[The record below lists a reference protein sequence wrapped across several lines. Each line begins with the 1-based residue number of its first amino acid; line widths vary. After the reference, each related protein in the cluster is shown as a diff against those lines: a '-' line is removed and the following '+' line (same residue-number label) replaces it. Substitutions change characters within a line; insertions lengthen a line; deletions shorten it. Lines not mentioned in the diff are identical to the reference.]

1 MKARGCLV
9 ALAVVLAVVGAVAAV
24 FGPGALRRARS
35 VYAPISR
42 MKAEQRE
49 FEAWTRQQAWR
60 EPAVPTL
67 GAEKLDAFLALRRDL
82 HALEGKG
89 VELRRRGPA
98 DGERARIRDVP
109 AMVEGVGGLV
119 GERFAAFRKHDI
131 VPSEYD
137 YLEHLV
143 YVTWLG
149 GISAGGDD
157 PAARERAAHEID
169 QAASREGAGA
179 VRARLQ
185 KVAAEMRQ
193 RVPTAPKGIPD
204 EVHRLL
210 LLRVTEIESQPTGH
224 VATRVPRARVEP
236 GPPTSPTSATSP

>member
-1 MKARGCLV
+1 MKARGCLI
-9 ALAVVLAVVGAVAAV
+9 AIGVVLALVGAVAAV

-35 VYAPISR
+35 MYAPISR
-42 MKAEQRE
+42 MKAEQTE
-49 FEAWTRQQAWR
+49 FEAWVGQKGWR
-60 EPAVPTL
+60 EPAAPAL

-82 HALEGKG
+82 RRLETKG
-89 VELRRRGPA
+89 NEVRRRVPA
-98 DGERARIRDVP
+98 EGERARLRDVP
-109 AMVEGVGGLV
+109 AIMEGVGGLL

-131 VPSEYD
+131 VPGEYD

-149 GISAGGDD
+149 GIATGGDD

-169 QAASREGAGA
+169 QAAGREAGA

-185 KVAAEMRQ
+185 QVAADLRR
-193 RVPTAPKGIPD
+193 RVPAAPAGIPE

-210 LLRVTEIESQPTGH
+210 LSRVAEIEAQPTGH
-224 VATRVPRARVEP
+224 VATRVPRMRPAPETPVP
-236 GPPTSPTSATSP
+236 TTSP

>member
-9 ALAVVLAVVGAVAAV
+9 AVAVVLAVMGAVAAV

-42 MKAEQRE
+42 MKAEQRD

-82 HALEGKG
+82 QALEGKG

-109 AMVEGVGGLV
+109 ALVEGVGSLV

-169 QAASREGAGA
+169 QAAAREGGA

-185 KVAAEMRQ
+185 QVAAALRG
-193 RVPTAPKGIPD
+193 RLPGSPAGIPED
-204 EVHRLL
+204 VHQLL
-210 LLRVTEIESQPTGH
+210 LGRVTEIESQPTGH
-224 VATRVPRARVEP
+224 VAARVPRMRPAAETP
-236 GPPTSPTSATSP
+236 APATSP